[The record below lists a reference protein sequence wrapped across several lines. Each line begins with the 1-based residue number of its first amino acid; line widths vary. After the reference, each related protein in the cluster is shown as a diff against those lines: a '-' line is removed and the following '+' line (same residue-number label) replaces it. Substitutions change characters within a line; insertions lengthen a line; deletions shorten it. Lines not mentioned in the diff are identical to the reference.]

1 MHDRAEFAHPV
12 VFWTAVAGMAALN
25 LLNLR
30 LLLDLVI
37 VQPTASRLAEDDYL
51 NSSQAP
57 ALAPVPG
64 AAVEVCTGGKRK
76 AD

>member
-1 MHDRAEFAHPV
+1 M
-12 VFWTAVAGMAALN
+12 VFWTAVACMAALN

-51 NSSQAP
+51 NSSLAP
-57 ALAPVPG
+57 ALAPLPA
-64 AAVEVCTGGKRK
+64 AAVEVAAAGKRK
-76 AD
+76 SD